1 MSSILQVI
9 RKDELDKKIED
20 KQQKFNKKSYLI
32 GFSIFIALI
41 LLIFGG
47 ILFVKDKFKNVN
59 ELQANLDFQKQ
70 KFAEERLL
78 MEKTF
83 NEEKDKLLK
92 LQSEYEQ
99 KNNEVNEILDS
110 IKVKQE
116 NLDSEILKVEE
127 LKDFLKKHLVDVY
140 SFNMNKFYDNDEKSD
155 VKSGLLEDEVIEDSI
170 HTNSIVGNLEYG
182 EKDGAIKQNRVL
194 GIADADWFIKFSSL
208 GEFSY

>member
-127 LKDFLKKHLVDVY
+127 LKDFLKKQLVDVY